1 MELINTSGI
10 TLIALDGPKL
20 RGIQGFIGFRVVRG
34 LASSHN
40 QKGPRILVSM
50 AHMFPHIWAS
60 FLLAPFCRNFLKP
73 KHKTY
78 ISL

>member
-10 TLIALDGPKL
+10 TLIALDGAKL
-20 RGIQGFIGFRVVRG
+20 RGIQGLIGFRVVRG

-50 AHMFPHIWAS
+50 AICFHTYGPVFFW
-60 FLLAPFCRNFLKP
+60 LPFAEPF
-73 KHKTY
+73 
-78 ISL
+78 